1 MNLMNWSC
9 LKVVE
14 AVVETTVRVVVEVT
28 HAEVIQVEVIQ
39 AEVIQAEV
47 IQVEVIQA
55 EVTQAEVIQVEVI
68 QAEVIQADVIQAE
81 VIQMEV
87 DATVTMMIMTIIQK
101 AKEKGKKREKE
112 KRKEKGRKRKV
123 VVSVIS
129 TTFWGCTLRRS
140 KRHVCKG
147 KSNVMAFEHI
157 QTQNVSLLRESYFD
171 FEFVHV
177 FPLLK
182 GWTSSLS
189 FCSMSLLGSF
199 SISKVSRAIRGPNF
213 ERKL

>member
-1 MNLMNWSC
+1 M
-9 LKVVE
+9 KVVE

-47 IQVEVIQA
+47 TQAEVIQA
-55 EVTQAEVIQVEVI
+55 EVIQAEVI

-87 DATVTMMIMTIIQK
+87 EVATVTMMIMTIIQK

-140 KRHVCKG
+140 ERHVCKG

>member
-1 MNLMNWSC
+1 M
-9 LKVVE
+9 
-14 AVVETTVRVVVEVT
+14 
-28 HAEVIQVEVIQ
+28 IQ
-39 AEVIQAEV
+39 AEVIQT
-47 IQVEVIQA
+47 EVIQA
-55 EVTQAEVIQVEVI
+55 D
-68 QAEVIQADVIQAE
+68 VIQADVIQAE

-87 DATVTMMIMTIIQK
+87 EVATVTMMIMTIIQK
-101 AKEKGKKREKE
+101 AKEKGEKREKE
-112 KRKEKGRKRKV
+112 KRKEKGRKRKRKV

-140 KRHVCKG
+140 ERHVCKG
-147 KSNVMAFEHI
+147 KSNVMAFEYI

-182 GWTSSLS
+182 GWTSPLL